1 MSSQGALGHGRDV
14 PGLLEDDARLRLALA
29 ERRVEVLETALRAR
43 EAELELAALPQTAAP
58 EAPGEVER
66 LRARLRLAE
75 SQLAA
80 RAAEEQAAR
89 RLAERS
95 DARAAK
101 LAAELR
107 SHEARIE
114 TLSDQVRQSLDVMD
128 ALETDRAEHE
138 RRHREAA
145 EREAAAR
152 TGGEALRRRADELTG
167 EIDGLR
173 RELGEATREQE
184 ALRAALDRTE
194 ARAAQGAEHQ
204 ARAQALEA
212 ELEKAQRRLEDAE
225 RAARDAAHA
234 AQADASGE
242 YRRRVRELEQTVS
255 TLIVGLRETKADIE
269 RAEQSRAWRLGH
281 GVTRAARR
289 LAMRQIRTKGAL
301 VAAVRRLERLEEQA
315 QLVPPAPT
323 PGALPP
329 TDRSALPVPE
339 IDDATRAARRA
350 ELAAEVRARLGPA
363 PAIEAP
369 PKVSIIVLTRDGVQH
384 LRRLVAGLVQST
396 DYPSFELVVV
406 DNASSDGTHEF
417 LNELEV
423 PFPVVVC
430 RNERNESFSDGNNQG
445 VEAATG
451 ELLLFA
457 NNDVAPFEP
466 GWLREMVG
474 LLRSHSGGAV
484 GATLLRLEEAWGHGP
499 TMQHRGVRFRSQD
512 GLVRAF
518 NDGDGE
524 LLFTERFGRDEC
536 APAMTAA
543 CLLVSAETFDRVGGF
558 SDGYRYGTE
567 DVDLGLKLLAT
578 GREVWCS
585 GRAILFHE
593 ESVTQ
598 NAQGRDFQRLN
609 RLGNRKLLLERW
621 GPQLRREHRLA
632 LLRGDEEWTGGHR
645 PHIAVTVTS
654 NDINDGWGDWYTA
667 HEMGD
672 ALEDD
677 GWRVTYIERKGD
689 RWYSL
694 PGDVDYVLSLMDP
707 FDLRKVPSHVVTIA
721 WIRNWTDRWL
731 ERPWF
736 DRIDVLLTSSQG
748 SAELVEERTG
758 RPSIRFPLATN
769 PDRFAPMPSRP
780 EYEADYVF
788 TGNYWGQPRDVQPG
802 LPPRDGQRLRIFGR
816 DWDQVAELAAYA
828 HGAVAYHELPA
839 VYSSAKLVIDDT
851 AGPTLPYG
859 AVNCRVFDALAC
871 GRLPITNCAAGVR
884 ELFDEDFPT
893 WESPGGLRAQLDALL
908 ADDERRRTLAER
920 YRSIVLERH
929 TYAHRAR
936 RLREVLL
943 EAEQPLSYCIKIGAP
958 SWDVAE
964 RWGDLHFARA
974 MERELRR
981 RGHRCLI
988 QVLNEWE
995 ELDGL
1000 EFDVVVH
1007 LRGLSRHFPKPGQFN
1022 VLWCISH
1029 PEQLTGEEC
1038 DGYDLVAI
1046 ASAPFAEE
1054 MRERTRTPV
1063 IVLEQAT
1070 DPRVFYPDPDPKLRH
1085 ELVYVANSRN
1095 VLRPIMRDLLPTDH
1109 DLAIYGGDWDGL
1121 IDTSLVV
1128 AEHVPNDELRKV
1140 YSSASIVLNDHWDDM
1155 RERGF
1160 ISNRIYDAL
1169 ACGAVVVSDDVAGLD
1184 AFEGSVVVYRD
1195 ATDLR
1200 AVLDRLLSDPEAL
1213 QTRSQAAAALV
1224 RDAHTFADRV
1234 DVLER
1239 EVQRCQSN
1247 AGVPLRV
1254 TPVRAAV

>member
-1 MSSQGALGHGRDV
+1 VSVSADRAPGDGGEPSRALQ
-14 PGLLEDDARLRLALA
+14 DDPYRRLALA
-29 ERRVEVLETALRAR
+29 EQRIRVLEAAVRAR
-43 EAELELAALPQTAAP
+43 EAELELAAAPPAAP
-58 EAPGEVER
+58 PAAQVPGEVER
-66 LRARLRLAE
+66 LRARLRVAE
-75 SQLAA
+75 AQLAA
-80 RAAEEQAAR
+80 REAEEQAAR
-89 RLAERS
+89 RLAERT
-95 DARAAK
+95 DARAA
-101 LAAELR
+101 
-107 SHEARIE
+107 
-114 TLSDQVRQSLDVMD
+114 TL
-128 ALETDRAEHE
+128 
-138 RRHREAA
+138 
-145 EREAAAR
+145 
-152 TGGEALRRRADELTG
+152 
-167 EIDGLR
+167 DGD
-173 RELGEATREQE
+173 
-184 ALRAALDRTE
+184 LRAARAGVARLTDQVGQALDISD
-194 ARAAQGAEHQ
+194 
-204 ARAQALEA
+204 ALEA
-212 ELEKAQRRLEDAE
+212 ERAELERRQRETSE
-225 RAARDAAHA
+225 RAAEAAAVNASLRRKLDVTAREHEEA
-234 AQADASGE
+234 LARLADAEPASRAPDTGSRPEADGE

-255 TLIVGLRETKADIE
+255 TLIVGLSEAKADIQ

-301 VAAVRRLERLEEQA
+301 DRAVRRLERLEEQA

-329 TDRSALPVPE
+329 ARRPALPGPA
-339 IDDATRAARRA
+339 IDDATRARSRA
-350 ELAAEVRARLGPA
+350 GLAAEVRGKLGPA
-363 PAIEAP
+363 PSIEAP
-369 PKVSIIVLTRDGVQH
+369 PEVSIIVLTRDGVQH
-384 LRRLVAGLVQST
+384 LRRLVEGLRAST

-406 DNASSDGTHEF
+406 DNASSDGTHEY
-417 LNELEV
+417 LNDLEV
-423 PFPVVVC
+423 PFPVTVC

-445 VEAATG
+445 VEAARG
-451 ELLLFA
+451 ALLLFA

-466 GWLREMVG
+466 GWLTEMVD
-474 LLRSHSGGAV
+474 LLQRHPDGAV
-484 GATLLRLEEAWGHGP
+484 GATLLRIEEAWGDGP
-499 TMQHRGVRFRSQD
+499 TAQHRGVRFRTQD

-524 LLFTERFGRDEC
+524 PLFGDRFGRDER
-536 APAMTAA
+536 APALTAA
-543 CLLVSAETFDRVGGF
+543 CLLISAATFDAVGGF

-632 LLRGDEEWTGGHR
+632 LLRGDDEWTGGHR
-645 PHIAVTVTS
+645 PHIAITVTS
-654 NDINDGWGDWYTA
+654 NDVSDGWGDWYTA

-689 RWYSL
+689 CWYSL

-707 FDLRKVPSHVVTIA
+707 FDLRRVPAHVVTIA
-721 WIRNWTDRWL
+721 WVRNWTDRWL

-748 SAELVEERTG
+748 SAQLIEQRTG

-769 PDRFAPMPSRP
+769 PDRFATVPPRP

-788 TGNYWGQPRDVQPG
+788 TGNYWGQPRSVQPG
-802 LPPRDGQRLRIFGR
+802 LPPREGQRLRIFGR
-816 DWDQVAELAAYA
+816 DWDQVPELAPYA
-828 HGAVAYHELPA
+828 GGAVAYSELAA

-871 GRLPITNCAAGVR
+871 GRLPITNCVSGVR
-884 ELFDEDFPT
+884 ELFDDDFPT
-893 WESPGGLRAQLDALL
+893 WESEAGLRAQIDALL
-908 ADDERRRTLAER
+908 ADDERRRTLSER

-936 RLREVLL
+936 RLREILL
-943 EAEQPLSYCIKIGAP
+943 DAERSLSYCIKIGAP
-958 SWDVAE
+958 SWDDAE

-988 QVLNEWE
+988 QVLSEWE

-1000 EFDVVVH
+1000 QFDVVVH

-1054 MRERTRTPV
+1054 MRERTNTPV

-1070 DPRVFYPDPDPKLRH
+1070 DPRVFFPDPDPALAH
-1085 ELVYVANSRN
+1085 DLVYVANSRN
-1095 VLRPIMRDLLPTDH
+1095 VLRPVVRDLLPTKH
-1109 DLAIYGGDWDGL
+1109 DLAIYGANWEGL

-1128 AEHVPNDELRKV
+1128 SEHVPNDELRKV

-1169 ACGAVVVSDDVAGLD
+1169 ACGAVVVSDAVTGLEEFGD
-1184 AFEGSVVVYRD
+1184 AVVTYGDASDLRRVVDSILAERD
-1195 ATDLR
+1195 AVGACR
-1200 AVLDRLLSDPEAL
+1200 
-1213 QTRSQAAAALV
+1213 RSAANVVA
-1224 RDAHTFADRV
+1224 DAHSFADRI

-1239 EVQRCQSN
+1239 EIDRLQR
-1247 AGVPLRV
+1247 GVRIPLCVRRRSD
-1254 TPVRAAV
+1254 PVRA

>member
-1 MSSQGALGHGRDV
+1 M
-14 PGLLEDDARLRLALA
+14 
-29 ERRVEVLETALRAR
+29 
-43 EAELELAALPQTAAP
+43 
-58 EAPGEVER
+58 
-66 LRARLRLAE
+66 
-75 SQLAA
+75 
-80 RAAEEQAAR
+80 
-89 RLAERS
+89 
-95 DARAAK
+95 
-101 LAAELR
+101 
-107 SHEARIE
+107 
-114 TLSDQVRQSLDVMD
+114 
-128 ALETDRAEHE
+128 
-138 RRHREAA
+138 
-145 EREAAAR
+145 
-152 TGGEALRRRADELTG
+152 
-167 EIDGLR
+167 
-173 RELGEATREQE
+173 
-184 ALRAALDRTE
+184 
-194 ARAAQGAEHQ
+194 
-204 ARAQALEA
+204 
-212 ELEKAQRRLEDAE
+212 
-225 RAARDAAHA
+225 
-234 AQADASGE
+234 
-242 YRRRVRELEQTVS
+242 RELEQTVS

-301 VAAVRRLERLEEQA
+301 VAAARRLERLEEQA

-329 TDRSALPVPE
+329 TDRSALPIPE
-339 IDDATRAARRA
+339 IDDETRAARRA

-363 PAIEAP
+363 PAIETP

-417 LNELEV
+417 LDELEV

-474 LLRSHSGGAV
+474 LLRSHPGGAV
-484 GATLLRLEEAWGHGP
+484 GATLLRLEEAWGDGP
-499 TMQHRGVRFRSQD
+499 TTQHRGVRFRSQD
-512 GLVRAF
+512 GRVRAF

-524 LLFTERFGRDEC
+524 LLFTECFGRDER

-632 LLRGDEEWTGGHR
+632 LLRGDEEWTGGHQ

-654 NDINDGWGDWYTA
+654 NDDINDGWGDWYTA

-694 PGDVDYVLSLMDP
+694 PGDVDFDP
-707 FDLRKVPSHVVTIA
+707 LADGPVRPAQVPSHVVTIA

-748 SAELVEERTG
+748 SAELVEQRTG

-788 TGNYWGQPRDVQPG
+788 TGNYWGQPRDVQRAAAARSGCGSSGATGIRSPSW
-802 LPPRDGQRLRIFGR
+802 PPTPT
-816 DWDQVAELAAYA
+816 A
-828 HGAVAYHELPA
+828 PSPTTSSA

-871 GRLPITNCAAGVR
+871 GRLPITNCAGR
-884 ELFDEDFPT
+884 
-893 WESPGGLRAQLDALL
+893 
-908 ADDERRRTLAER
+908 
-920 YRSIVLERH
+920 
-929 TYAHRAR
+929 RAR
-936 RLREVLL
+936 ALRRGL
-943 EAEQPLSYCIKIGAP
+943 PRIG
-958 SWDVAE
+958 
-964 RWGDLHFARA
+964 RARA
-974 MERELRR
+974 PCARSSTP
-981 RGHRCLI
+981 C
-988 QVLNEWE
+988 
-995 ELDGL
+995 
-1000 EFDVVVH
+1000 
-1007 LRGLSRHFPKPGQFN
+1007 SP
-1022 VLWCISH
+1022 
-1029 PEQLTGEEC
+1029 TT
-1038 DGYDLVAI
+1038 
-1046 ASAPFAEE
+1046 SAAARWPSATA
-1054 MRERTRTPV
+1054 RSCSTATRTPPGAPLRE
-1063 IVLEQAT
+1063 ILLDAEQ
-1070 DPRVFYPDPDPKLRH
+1070 
-1085 ELVYVANSRN
+1085 E
-1095 VLRPIMRDLLPTDH
+1095 
-1109 DLAIYGGDWDGL
+1109 
-1121 IDTSLVV
+1121 
-1128 AEHVPNDELRKV
+1128 
-1140 YSSASIVLNDHWDDM
+1140 
-1155 RERGF
+1155 
-1160 ISNRIYDAL
+1160 
-1169 ACGAVVVSDDVAGLD
+1169 AVVRHQD
-1184 AFEGSVVVYRD
+1184 R
-1195 ATDLR
+1195 R
-1200 AVLDRLLSDPEAL
+1200 AVLGRRRALGRPALRPRDRAGAAPPRPSLS
-1213 QTRSQAAAALV
+1213 QSRCSTSGKSSTVWSTTSSCTCAA
-1224 RDAHTFADRV
+1224 
-1234 DVLER
+1234 
-1239 EVQRCQSN
+1239 
-1247 AGVPLRV
+1247 
-1254 TPVRAAV
+1254 